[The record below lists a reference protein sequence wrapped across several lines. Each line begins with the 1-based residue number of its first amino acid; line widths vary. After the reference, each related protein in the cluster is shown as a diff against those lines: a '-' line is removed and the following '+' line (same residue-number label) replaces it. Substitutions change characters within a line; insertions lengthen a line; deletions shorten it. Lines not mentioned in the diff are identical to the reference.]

1 MTTTK
6 NTPTTGRNRQLQDSA
21 QKTEMI
27 HDETMP
33 ENGAMT
39 VSDHIDELRRR
50 LMRIAVLVAIFSI
63 AAFVFKELLFNI
75 VFAPSHDD
83 FILYRWI
90 GSLVESIG
98 VESMHPGNFEVQL
111 INTELSSQ
119 FMTHISMSFYCGCI
133 MASPYIVY
141 QIFRFISP
149 ALYEHERRYSTQIT
163 VAVYVLFIIG
173 LLMCYYIIFPIS
185 FRFLG
190 TYQVSEEVVNT
201 IALSS
206 YISSFTL
213 LSLMM
218 GLTFEVPV
226 LAFLLGKTGLINS
239 AMLRRYRKAAF
250 IGVMVLSA
258 VITPPDLFTLMLMS
272 LPLYGLYELS
282 IVILSRTAKQ

>member
-1 MTTTK
+1 M
-6 NTPTTGRNRQLQDSA
+6 
-21 QKTEMI
+21 
-27 HDETMP
+27 
-33 ENGAMT
+33 
-39 VSDHIDELRRR
+39 SDHIDELRRR
-50 LMRIAVLVAIFSI
+50 LMRIVVLIAVFSI
-63 AAFVFKELLFNI
+63 AAFVCKEWLFDV

-90 GSLVESIG
+90 DSLVQLFGIET
-98 VESMHPGNFEVQL
+98 MRPGRFEVQL

-119 FMTHISMSFYCGCI
+119 FMTHIAMSFYCGCI

-141 QIFRFISP
+141 QIFRFVSP
-149 ALYEHERRYSTQIT
+149 ALYEHERRYSTRIT
-163 VAVYVLFIIG
+163 VAIYTLFIVG

-190 TYQVSEEVVNT
+190 TYQVSTEVVNT

-226 LAFLLGKTGLINS
+226 LAFILGKVGLIN
-239 AMLRRYRKAAF
+239 ADLLRRYRKIAF
-250 IGVMVLSA
+250 IAIMIVSA
-258 VITPPDLFTLMLMS
+258 VITPPDLFTLVLMS
-272 LPLYGLYELS
+272 LPLYGLYEFS
-282 IVILSRTAKQ
+282 ILILGRTAKR